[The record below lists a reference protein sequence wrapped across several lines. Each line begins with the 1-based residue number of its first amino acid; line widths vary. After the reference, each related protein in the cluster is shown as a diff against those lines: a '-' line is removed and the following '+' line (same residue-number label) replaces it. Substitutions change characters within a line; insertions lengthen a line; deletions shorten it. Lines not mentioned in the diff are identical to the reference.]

1 MEFGERIK
9 NIDVGLEDKVIL
21 IGYTFFEEYFEKDK
35 FLEVKVEINVEE
47 KVSLC
52 RKVDFFVCFVLIKD
66 LILDYNREKEIKY
79 LVEVFKIKF
88 VRLKS
93 SNLFEKFMKGFVFYK
108 RKVDEVGI

>member
-52 RKVDFFVCFVLIKD
+52 RKVDFFVCFVLI
-66 LILDYNREKEIKY
+66 LDYNREKEIKY